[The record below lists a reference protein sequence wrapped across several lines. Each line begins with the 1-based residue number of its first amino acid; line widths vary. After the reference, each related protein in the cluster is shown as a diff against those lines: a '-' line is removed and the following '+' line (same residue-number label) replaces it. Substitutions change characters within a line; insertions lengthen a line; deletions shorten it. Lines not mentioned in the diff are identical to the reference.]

1 MVHDVVSGLK
11 VVDALDLPDAY
22 REALRPDE
30 MLTDSEGRAFRLPR
44 YFLEVGSWQMAKE
57 TMLAPDFGLYEFIN
71 TDLHEARVLR
81 SFPRYVPLAILHLA
95 AHLSVLRKHVGTFVH
110 IAANGG
116 YRSPSHELS
125 SPASTNLSSNRSSS
139 VSSNT
144 SPNRS
149 PNTASYMSTH
159 CWGTAANI
167 YRIGDDYLDDEETVR
182 RYAEIVMGILPGAWI
197 RPYGVEVGSTIDHLH
212 VDLGRYA
219 LAPWDVGTGR
229 EGKGR
234 DE

>member
-1 MVHDVVSGLK
+1 MEQDVVSGLK
-11 VVDALDLPDAY
+11 VVDAVELPDEY
-22 REALRPDE
+22 REALRPE
-30 MLTDSEGRAFRLPR
+30 EALTDPEGRASQLPR
-44 YFLEVGSWQMAKE
+44 YFLEVASWQVARE

-95 AHLSVLRKHVGTFVH
+95 AHLSLLRKHVGTFVH

-125 SPASTNLSSNRSSS
+125 SP
-139 VSSNT
+139 
-144 SPNRS
+144 SP
-149 PNTASYMSTH
+149 H

-167 YRIGDDYLDDEETVR
+167 YRIGDDYLHDEETVR
-182 RYAEIVMGILPGAWI
+182 RYAEIVVGILPGVWI
-197 RPYGVEVGSTIDHLH
+197 RPYGAEVGSTIDHLH

-219 LAPWDVGTGR
+219 LAPRDVRITR